1 VYKKIR
7 KDYDIQKQGIHFL
20 NILKFLYDPTA
31 QTTPIGSYNSY
42 RSHIMES
49 MAKKGDVIRW
59 KQETMATAEKLSPT
73 QEDLILLNVL
83 TLIHPKLSAFV

>member
-1 VYKKIR
+1 
-7 KDYDIQKQGIHFL
+7 
-20 NILKFLYDPTA
+20 
-31 QTTPIGSYNSY
+31 
-42 RSHIMES
+42 MES